1 VDIASG
7 PNMTR
12 KLDFCA
18 MMLMGDFEKKEEDLR
33 EPFLGG
39 AGVRGVESHVVSYS
53 STSSPRFN

>member
-1 VDIASG
+1 
-7 PNMTR
+7 MTR